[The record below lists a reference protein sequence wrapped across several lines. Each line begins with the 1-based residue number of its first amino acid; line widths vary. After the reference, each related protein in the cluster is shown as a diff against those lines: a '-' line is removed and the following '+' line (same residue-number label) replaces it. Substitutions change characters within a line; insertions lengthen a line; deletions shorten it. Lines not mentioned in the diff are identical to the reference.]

1 MARTPLDVYKGL
13 ANVRLPKDVVKQI
26 TRTASKFSD
35 FHFAGQ
41 NMSMHLSRF
50 LALMCRLIAFLEG
63 RRDVE
68 ISDLPA
74 AIDLLDYFTSTNKWW
89 QMTRD
94 QPGFIIR
101 PASRDPRDFIKSL
114 AQIRLGG
121 ATLGRINSA
130 TERFDSFLSEHE
142 VGGAEERTILRDAM
156 TSSWVLL
163 CASSCKNQGQTTT
176 TESDFEIAYDIL
188 RIVLFYTPPIDFR
201 ALEAVRRIARNPLL
215 GRIASV
221 VLSPGFE
228 KQLESSPAALL
239 EFEHTPVV
247 RGRCANSYR
256 LILTN
261 SLRFLV
267 QLRAALDKIDRVEA
281 QEYAIMILRS
291 LDLLAPVNVAPSFFH
306 DNKYVTALL
315 ERLPSHQDF
324 IERLDLIMQR
334 IETLIADAQKKD
346 FLLAYSKLVPRL
358 TSLLLFLSL
367 AASNTDD
374 ELDDHDLKKGL
385 VLLGRL
391 LSQRA

>member
-1 MARTPLDVYKGL
+1 M
-13 ANVRLPKDVVKQI
+13 
-26 TRTASKFSD
+26 
-35 FHFAGQ
+35 
-41 NMSMHLSRF
+41 
-50 LALMCRLIAFLEG
+50 EG
-63 RRDVE
+63 RREVK
-68 ISDLPA
+68 ISDVPA

-89 QMTRD
+89 QMTRE
-94 QPGFIIR
+94 QPGLIIR

-121 ATLGRINSA
+121 TTLGRINTA
-130 TERFDSFLSEHE
+130 TERFDSFLTEHE
-142 VGGAEERTILRDAM
+142 IGGDEERTLLRDAM

-201 ALEAVRRIARNPLL
+201 ALEAIRRIARYPLL

-221 VLSPGFE
+221 TLSPGFE

-291 LDLLAPVNVAPSFFH
+291 LDLLAPVNVAPSFFQ
-306 DNKYVTALL
+306 DNKYVAELL
-315 ERLPSHQDF
+315 GRLPSHPDF

-346 FLLAYSKLVPRL
+346 FLLAYSKLVPRM

-367 AASNTDD
+367 AASDMDD
-374 ELDDHDLKKGL
+374 ELRDQDLKNGL
-385 VLLGRL
+385 VLLDRL